1 MTFIITVREVL
12 VGNGDILSDLF
23 VGEILSRF
31 E

>member
-23 VGEILSRF
+23 VGETLNRF